1 VAIPI
6 VFLVSNSFSF
16 SNGHHLTE
24 LEKGADG
31 CFLYENEGQNGKVEK
46 IGAISL
52 NSMSKITNISYIFI
66 PGPEQIM

>member
-31 CFLYENEGQNGKVEK
+31 CFLYENEGQNRKVEK
-46 IGAISL
+46 IGVKSPLVLIA
-52 NSMSKITNISYIFI
+52 
-66 PGPEQIM
+66 